1 MIPVI
6 GTTILILERHIMSEI
21 IRHAETCQVKMAK
34 SSKLTE
40 AVVAQFEFE
49 KTLNVV
55 INKAVK
61 ISMKWNGKC
70 YEGRSAGMDFES
82 SGPAISK
89 TKTGIRG

>member
-1 MIPVI
+1 M
-6 GTTILILERHIMSEI
+6 
-21 IRHAETCQVKMAK
+21 VKMAK
-34 SSKLTE
+34 SSKETT
-40 AVVAQFEFE
+40 AVVESFED
-49 KTLNVV
+49 KVKLNVI

-82 SGPAISK
+82 QGPTVNR